1 MSFSIKIT
9 NNKTGETIVNEKNA
23 IAIIGS
29 YTDGNGTGQM
39 AFINCG
45 LEDLCC
51 AVHGAK
57 EAVRTTLKNSPEVA
71 LILTLAE
78 DDLQKANA
86 VEEDED

>member
-9 NNKTGETIVNEKNA
+9 NNKTGETIVNEKNV

-29 YTDGNGTGQM
+29 YTDGNGTGQ
-39 AFINCG
+39 
-45 LEDLCC
+45 
-51 AVHGAK
+51 
-57 EAVRTTLKNSPEVA
+57 
-71 LILTLAE
+71 ILTLAE